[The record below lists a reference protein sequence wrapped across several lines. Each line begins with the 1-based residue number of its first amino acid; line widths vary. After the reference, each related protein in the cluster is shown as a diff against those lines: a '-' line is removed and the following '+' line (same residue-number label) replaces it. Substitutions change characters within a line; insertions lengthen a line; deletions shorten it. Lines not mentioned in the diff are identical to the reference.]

1 MEAKDAIK
9 IAVFVA
15 VALVS
20 VLVVAPK
27 ATKPETYKYTIQ
39 KLNEKQT
46 NVLEM
51 TAAASTASLALG
63 AIPGDAT
70 TPIANKIIDMAG
82 YFIIILS
89 VIILEKYMLTI
100 AGYLTFTWLIPI
112 ACGLFVINTFWKNTI
127 IRQLALKIL
136 AFGISIVLL
145 VPLSVQLGTFIE
157 KTNEESINSTM
168 ESVKEIQ
175 KEAEATTGEKAEVS
189 TEAVEEE
196 NEGVLDYFY
205 KMKNGIDDL
214 VEDAKEKIDETTS
227 TVAQLSEE
235 AIKKAQDTMNDFV
248 EVVVIM
254 LVTTCGIPMLTLFM
268 LIWIMKTLLGLDLD
282 RLWPMRK
289 DA

>member
-1 MEAKDAIK
+1 MEMKDAIK

-20 VLVVAPK
+20 VFVVAPK

-112 ACGLFVINTFWKNTI
+112 ACGLFVVNTFLKNSI
-127 IRQLALKIL
+127 LRQLALKIL
-136 AFGISIVLL
+136 AFGISIVLI
-145 VPLSVQLGTFIE
+145 VPLSVQIGAFIE

-189 TEAVEEE
+189 TEAIQEE

-214 VEDAKEKIDETTS
+214 VDDAKEKIEETTS
-227 TVAQLSEE
+227 SVAQLSEE

-254 LVTTCGIPMLTLFM
+254 LVTTCGIPMLTLF
-268 LIWIMKTLLGLDLD
+268 LLVWIMKTLLGVDLD
-282 RLWPMRK
+282 KLLPQRK
-289 DA
+289 NA

>member
-1 MEAKDAIK
+1 MKDAIK

-20 VLVVAPK
+20 VFVVAPK

-112 ACGLFVINTFWKNTI
+112 ACGLFVVNTFLKNSI
-127 IRQLALKIL
+127 LRQLALKIL
-136 AFGISIVLL
+136 AFGISIVLI
-145 VPLSVQLGTFIE
+145 VPLSVQIGAFIE

-189 TEAVEEE
+189 TEAIQEE

-214 VEDAKEKIDETTS
+214 VDDAKEKIEETTS
-227 TVAQLSEE
+227 SVAQLSEE

-254 LVTTCGIPMLTLFM
+254 LVTTCGIPMLTLF
-268 LIWIMKTLLGLDLD
+268 LLVWIMKTLLGVDLD
-282 RLWPMRK
+282 KLLPQRK
-289 DA
+289 NA

>member
-1 MEAKDAIK
+1 MEMKDAIK

-15 VALVS
+15 AALVS
-20 VLVVAPK
+20 VFVVAPK

-112 ACGLFVINTFWKNTI
+112 ACGLFVVNTFLKNSI
-127 IRQLALKIL
+127 LRQLALKIL
-136 AFGISIVLL
+136 AFGISIVLI
-145 VPLSVQLGTFIE
+145 VPLSVQIGSFIE

-189 TEAVEEE
+189 TEAIQEE

-214 VEDAKEKIDETTS
+214 VDDAKEKIEETTS
-227 TVAQLSEE
+227 SVAQLSEE

-254 LVTTCGIPMLTLFM
+254 LVTTCGIPMLTLF
-268 LIWIMKTLLGLDLD
+268 LLVWIMKTLLGVDLD
-282 RLWPMRK
+282 KLLPQRK
-289 DA
+289 NA